1 MKKKKI
7 NFIRIIGMIPWLFLM
22 VLYFIWAN
30 QNGFSISKNA
40 FGALLVPGTGILW
53 GAIVFTFADAATE
66 NID

>member
-1 MKKKKI
+1 MKTRNI
-7 NFIRIIGMIPWLFLM
+7 LIILGMIPWAFLM

-40 FGALLVPGTGILW
+40 YGAILVPGTGILW

-66 NID
+66 K